1 MFSSFKKAFKPTP
14 EEIER
19 SQKLVADYIAKRE
32 LFLTEKGLSHEEMA
46 ILEELDGKEA
56 KSVRTFQSY
65 CNRYD
70 QLRYGWITVEQ
81 VKEDIRKYKED
92 KESDH
97 S

>member
-1 MFSSFKKAFKPTP
+1 MLGNFRKAFKPTQ
-14 EEIER
+14 EEIEQ

-32 LFLTEKGLSHEEMA
+32 MFLTEKGLSHEEMT

-65 CNRYD
+65 CSRYD

-81 VKEDIRKYKED
+81 VKEDIKKHKED
-92 KESDH
+92 TP
-97 S
+97 

>member
-1 MFSSFKKAFKPTP
+1 MLGNFRKAFKPTP

-65 CNRYD
+65 CSRYD

>member
-1 MFSSFKKAFKPTP
+1 MLGNFRKAFKPTP

-32 LFLTEKGLSHEEMA
+32 LFLVEKGFSHEEMT

-56 KSVRTFQSY
+56 RLTRTFETYFS
-65 CNRYD
+65 RYA
-70 QLRYGWITVEQ
+70 QLRRGWITVEQ

-92 KESDH
+92 TKE
-97 S
+97 